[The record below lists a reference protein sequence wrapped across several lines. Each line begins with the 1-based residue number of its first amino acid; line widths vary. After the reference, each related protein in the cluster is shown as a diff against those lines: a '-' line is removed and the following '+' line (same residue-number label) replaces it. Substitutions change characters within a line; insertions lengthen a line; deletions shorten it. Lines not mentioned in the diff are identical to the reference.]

1 MCAGPVVVGE
11 VDLSLLRQQV
21 RYHQSRS
28 ITRWPVRV
36 HNRIPVKVVSINL
49 INGSGKVSGRV
60 YLEVRL
66 CLDWVCRRD
75 IAELDDEIGGV
86 HIGRREVEG

>member
-1 MCAGPVVVGE
+1 ME
-11 VDLSLLRQQV
+11 VARFQ
-21 RYHQSRS
+21 
-28 ITRWPVRV
+28 
-36 HNRIPVKVVSINL
+36 
-49 INGSGKVSGRV
+49 GRV

-75 IAELDDEIGGV
+75 IAELDDEIGVV